1 MLFYRD
7 ENEKN
12 NAVNYTKDFL
22 FRNNTHASCTLHSSL
37 FYNAKNGYGALYGLL
52 SGEMERKGAGIL
64 FPFTVGCFSDFT
76 ASYFSAFSYNK
87 ETFHIFRRKDTK
99 REGRKR
105 GFSAFFRFLQHSA
118 YSVFFSLLFF
128 SCWVTGKRIY
138 GKSHCAR
145 PYADLFRAIPLDIFK
160 EGDMA

>member
-12 NAVNYTKDFL
+12 NTVNHTKGFL

-52 SGEMERKGAGIL
+52 SGEMERKRAGIL
-64 FPFTVGCFSDFT
+64 FPFTVVCFSDFT

-99 REGRKR
+99 REGRKK
-105 GFSAFFRFLQHSA
+105 GFSAFSRFLQYSA
-118 YSVFFSLLFF
+118 YSVFSPLLFF
-128 SCWVTGKRIY
+128 SCGISRKRIY
-138 GKSHCAR
+138 GKPYCAR

-160 EGDMA
+160 EGDPA

>member
-12 NAVNYTKDFL
+12 NTVNHTKDFL
-22 FRNNTHASCTLHSSL
+22 FRNNTHATCTLHSSL

-52 SGEMERKGAGIL
+52 SREMERKRAGIFFHL
-64 FPFTVGCFSDFT
+64 TVEYFDDFI

-87 ETFHIFRRKDTK
+87 ESFHIFRRKDTK

-105 GFSAFFRFLQHSA
+105 GLSAFSRFLQHSA
-118 YSVFFSLLFF
+118 YSVFFSLLFL
-128 SCWVTGKRIY
+128 SCGISRKRIY
-138 GKSHCAR
+138 GKPYCAR

-160 EGDMA
+160 EGDTA

>member
-12 NAVNYTKDFL
+12 NTVNHTKDFL

-52 SGEMERKGAGIL
+52 SGEMERKRAGIFFHL
-64 FPFTVGCFSDFT
+64 TVECFDDFI
-76 ASYFSAFSYNK
+76 ASYISSFSYYK
-87 ETFHIFRRKDTK
+87 KTFLLFWRKDFK
-99 REGRKR
+99 KEGRKR
-105 GFSAFFRFLQHSA
+105 IFSAFFCFLQHSA

-128 SCWVTGKRIY
+128 SCGISRKRIY
-138 GKSHCAR
+138 GKPYCAH
-145 PYADLFRAIPLDIFK
+145 PYADLFRAVSCKLFK
-160 EGDMA
+160 EGRRI

>member
-12 NAVNYTKDFL
+12 NTVNHTKDFL

-52 SGEMERKGAGIL
+52 SGEMERKRAGIF
-64 FPFTVGCFSDFT
+64 FPFTVGCFSDFS

-105 GFSAFFRFLQHSA
+105 GFSAFSRFLQYSA
-118 YSVFFSLLFF
+118 YPVFSPLLFF
-128 SCWVTGKRIY
+128 SCGISRKRIY
-138 GKSHCAR
+138 GKPYCAR
-145 PYADLFRAIPLDIFK
+145 PYADLFRTIPLDIFK

>member
-12 NAVNYTKDFL
+12 NTVNYTKDFL
-22 FRNNTHASCTLHSSL
+22 FGNNTHASCTLHSSL

-52 SGEMERKGAGIL
+52 SGEMERKRAGIL
-64 FPFTVGCFSDFT
+64 FPLTVECFSDFT
-76 ASYFSAFSYNK
+76 ASYFSPFSYYK
-87 ETFHIFRRKDTK
+87 ETFLLFQRKNFK

-105 GFSAFFRFLQHSA
+105 GFSAFPRFLQCSA
-118 YSVFFSLLFF
+118 YPVFFSLLFF
-128 SCWVTGKRIY
+128 SCGISRKRIY
-138 GKSHCAR
+138 GKPYCAC

>member
-12 NAVNYTKDFL
+12 NTVNHTKDFL
-22 FRNNTHASCTLHSSL
+22 FRNNTHASCPLHSSL

-52 SGEMERKGAGIL
+52 SGEMERKRAGIL
-64 FPFTVGCFSDFT
+64 FPLTVECFSDFT
-76 ASYFSAFSYNK
+76 ASYFSSFSYNK
-87 ETFHIFRRKDTK
+87 ETFPLFRRQDTK

-105 GFSAFFRFLQHSA
+105 GFSAFSRFLQCSA
-118 YSVFFSLLFF
+118 YPVFFSLLFF
-128 SCWVTGKRIY
+128 SCGISRKRIY
-138 GKSHCAR
+138 GKPYCAR
-145 PYADLFRAIPLDIFK
+145 PYADFFRAVPLDIFK

>member
-12 NAVNYTKDFL
+12 ITVNHTKDFL
-22 FRNNTHASCTLHSSL
+22 FGNNTHASYTLHSSL
-37 FYNAKNGYGALYGLL
+37 FYDAKNGYGALYGLL
-52 SGEMERKGAGIL
+52 QGEMERKRAGL
-64 FPFTVGCFSDFT
+64 FFSLTVGCFSDFT

-105 GFSAFFRFLQHSA
+105 GFSDFSRFLQCSA
-118 YSVFFSLLFF
+118 YPVFFPLLFF
-128 SCWVTGKRIY
+128 SCGISRKRIY
-138 GKSHCAR
+138 GKSYCAR

>member
-1 MLFYRD
+1 MLFYKD

-12 NAVNYTKDFL
+12 STVNHTKDFPIG
-22 FRNNTHASCTLHSSL
+22 NDTDASCTLYSSL

-52 SGEMERKGAGIL
+52 SGEMERKRAGIL
-64 FPFTVGCFSDFT
+64 FPFTVVCFSDFT

-99 REGRKR
+99 REGRKK
-105 GFSAFFRFLQHSA
+105 GFSAFSRFLQYSA
-118 YSVFFSLLFF
+118 YSVFSPLLFF
-128 SCWVTGKRIY
+128 SCGISRKRIY
-138 GKSHCAR
+138 GKPYCAC